1 MLCLCRQVLLFSVGG
16 YSAKMRVLLS
26 LVFVG
31 KFFYLV
37 QGGYSAKM
45 RVLDIVLHVVGKF
58 FYLV

>member
-45 RVLDIVLHVVGKF
+45 RVLDIVLHVCG
-58 FYLV
+58 